1 MKLNFSILFSIV
13 FTVCSSQSNTEI
25 FLYDIEVN
33 QSKIQIKNGQN
44 LSNNEGYDN
53 QPSFLD
59 DNTILFASTRNGQT
73 DIAKY
78 NLQSELKTFINATE
92 GSEYTP
98 LKIPNQDAVS
108 AVRLDKDGLQRLY
121 RYSLSDGKSSELIKD
136 LVVAYY
142 VWYNADIVVSAVIEG
157 EQLNLYSTN
166 IKKATNKK
174 LATNIGRSLHK
185 IPNSNLISFISKT
198 NTKQWQIKSL
208 NPLTGKTKLIANTI
222 KGSSDICWLNERN
235 LLSGNKTVLYKL
247 TLQKDYNWK
256 KVKNLT
262 DDGIVNITRLATN
275 VKGTKLLITGDLATN
290 SNSSNMMD
298 NNQQI
303 SEAEASLIVDKHI
316 DPFNKRNLT
325 EFSNAFNINIIVKK
339 FPAEIM
345 YYGRDK
351 LKENYKLFFENNEKS
366 NVKVLNR
373 ITLRNVVIDEELI
386 TINNT
391 TKRQVTIYETGVNGI
406 NTMTFIA
413 NSKTKKNTEAI
424 INEKLEN
431 YNKKDV
437 KAFGRNYS
445 TNAKIYDFPN
455 EIALD
460 GRSELRVKYISLLE
474 NTPNLYAEIVN
485 RIIIGNKVIDKEKM
499 TINDKTVYTIAI
511 YEVNNSL
518 ITRVTMIQ

>member
-185 IPNSNLISFISKT
+185 IPNSNLISFI
-198 NTKQWQIKSL
+198 
-208 NPLTGKTKLIANTI
+208 
-222 KGSSDICWLNERN
+222 
-235 LLSGNKTVLYKL
+235 
-247 TLQKDYNWK
+247 
-256 KVKNLT
+256 
-262 DDGIVNITRLATN
+262 
-275 VKGTKLLITGDLATN
+275 
-290 SNSSNMMD
+290 
-298 NNQQI
+298 
-303 SEAEASLIVDKHI
+303 
-316 DPFNKRNLT
+316 
-325 EFSNAFNINIIVKK
+325 
-339 FPAEIM
+339 
-345 YYGRDK
+345 
-351 LKENYKLFFENNEKS
+351 
-366 NVKVLNR
+366 
-373 ITLRNVVIDEELI
+373 
-386 TINNT
+386 
-391 TKRQVTIYETGVNGI
+391 
-406 NTMTFIA
+406 
-413 NSKTKKNTEAI
+413 
-424 INEKLEN
+424 
-431 YNKKDV
+431 
-437 KAFGRNYS
+437 
-445 TNAKIYDFPN
+445 
-455 EIALD
+455 
-460 GRSELRVKYISLLE
+460 
-474 NTPNLYAEIVN
+474 
-485 RIIIGNKVIDKEKM
+485 
-499 TINDKTVYTIAI
+499 
-511 YEVNNSL
+511 
-518 ITRVTMIQ
+518 